1 MVFFK
6 EKMQEYTTLVEE
18 GLKNFYPEINEEN
31 KTVSI
36 ASRYSLLDG
45 GKRIRPV
52 LCLATGDIFNTPML
66 DLLPFACAVEMIHT
80 FSLIHDDLPCMD
92 NDDFRRGRLT
102 SHKVF
107 GEGIAVL
114 AGDALV
120 NKAYETMLDDCMINP
135 KKGKIEAAY
144 EISVA
149 TGDNG
154 MIGGQVI
161 DLESEQKTI
170 SYDLLKKMHKMKTGA
185 LIKAPVLAACHIS
198 QASKETRDYFEE
210 YANSI
215 GLAFQIKDDILDV
228 VSDSERM
235 GKTVGKDSKDEKST
249 YVTLFGLS
257 KAEELL
263 IQTTNSAFDNLDKI
277 QKLGYDTGF
286 LKSLTEYLL
295 KRTN

>member
-1 MVFFK
+1 MILFK
-6 EKMQEYTTLVEE
+6 EKMQNYITLIEE
-18 GLKNFYPEINEEN
+18 GLNKFYPEINEEN
-31 KTVSI
+31 KTISI

-52 LCLATGDIFNTPML
+52 LCLAIGDVYNTSMQ

-92 NDDFRRGRLT
+92 NDDYRRGRLT

-114 AGDALV
+114 AGDALA
-120 NKAYETMLDDCMINP
+120 NKAYETMLDDCMTNP

-144 EISVA
+144 AISVA
-149 TGDNG
+149 TGASG

-170 SYDLLKKMHKMKTGA
+170 PYELLKKMHKMKTGA
-185 LIKAPVLAACHIS
+185 LIKAPALAACLIS
-198 QASKETRDYFEE
+198 QASKETSEIFDE

-228 VSDSERM
+228 VSDTESM
-235 GKTVGKDSKDEKST
+235 GKTVGKDSKNEKST
-249 YVTLFGLS
+249 YVTLLGLT

-263 IQTTNSAFDNLDKI
+263 IQTTNNAFHNLEKI
-277 QKLGYDTGF
+277 QALGYNTEF

-295 KRTN
+295 IRTN